1 MWFWWHANFRCGF
14 FRKANALMEL
24 MQQKNT
30 AYLAL
35 CLGFYK
41 TLFSSSG
48 RSSTS
53 LEIPEDE

>member
-1 MWFWWHANFRCGF
+1 
-14 FRKANALMEL
+14 

-41 TLFSSSG
+41 TLFSASG
-48 RSSTS
+48 SSTS